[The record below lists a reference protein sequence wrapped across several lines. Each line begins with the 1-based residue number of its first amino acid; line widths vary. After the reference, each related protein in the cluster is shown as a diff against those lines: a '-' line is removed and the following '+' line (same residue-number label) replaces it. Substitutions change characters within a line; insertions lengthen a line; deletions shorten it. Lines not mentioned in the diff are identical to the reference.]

1 MLNMSPE
8 QMFAQVK
15 TICSYCDTY
24 EIYVNLILKPAVSIL
39 KPLHA
44 KWIWECDNHLTF

>member
-1 MLNMSPE
+1 MENMLNMSPE

-24 EIYVNLILKPAVSIL
+24 EIYVNLILKTR
-39 KPLHA
+39 
-44 KWIWECDNHLTF
+44 WIHIEAIARKMDLGMW